1 MVGTRTGI
9 ATGRETRTEESMS
22 IEVRPVKDGDFF
34 AWLDVYAKYAE
45 FYDTQLT
52 DQKAL
57 VLWSWL
63 TAPEHEE
70 DGLVA
75 VDGDRIVGLAHFRQ
89 FARPL
94 EGDRGLFLDDLFVVE
109 EERGKGVGAALIQ
122 KVRSLAEE
130 RGLGVVQWITA
141 QDNSTAQK
149 LYDDVANRTS
159 WVTYEIDLAGA
170 RVQAGNA

>member
-1 MVGTRTGI
+1 
-9 ATGRETRTEESMS
+9 MS

-45 FYDTQLT
+45 FYETQLT

-57 VLWSWL
+57 LLWSWL

-70 DGLVA
+70 NGYVA
-75 VDGDRIVGLAHFRQ
+75 VDGDRIVGLAHVREFP
-89 FARPL
+89 RPL

-149 LYDDVANRTS
+149 LYDDVADRTS

-170 RVQAGNA
+170 RVQAGNG

>member
-1 MVGTRTGI
+1 
-9 ATGRETRTEESMS
+9 MS

-63 TAPEHEE
+63 TDPEHEE
-70 DGLVA
+70 DGFVA
-75 VDGDRIVGLAHFRQ
+75 VDGDRIVGLAHVRE

-122 KVRSLAEE
+122 KARSLAEE

-141 QDNSTAQK
+141 QDNSTAQR
-149 LYDDVANRTS
+149 LYDQLAERTS
-159 WVTYEIDLAGA
+159 WVTYEIDLAKA
-170 RVQAGNA
+170 RVEAGRA

>member
-1 MVGTRTGI
+1 
-9 ATGRETRTEESMS
+9 MS

-70 DGLVA
+70 NGYVA
-75 VDGDRIVGLAHFRQ
+75 VDGDRIVGLAHVRE

-109 EERGKGVGAALIQ
+109 EERGKGVGGALIQ
-122 KVRSLAEE
+122 HARSLAEE

-141 QDNSTAQK
+141 HDNSTAQK
-149 LYDDVANRTS
+149 LYDAVANRTQ
-159 WVTYEIDLAGA
+159 WVTYEIDLATA
-170 RVQAGNA
+170 RAEAGRA

>member
-1 MVGTRTGI
+1 
-9 ATGRETRTEESMS
+9 MS

-45 FYDTQLT
+45 FYDTELT

-70 DGLVA
+70 NGYVA
-75 VDGDRIVGLAHFRQ
+75 VDGDRIVGLAHVRE

-94 EGDRGLFLDDLFVVE
+94 EGDRGLFLDDLFVIE
-109 EERGKGVGAALIQ
+109 EERGKGVGGVLLQ
-122 KVRSLAEE
+122 RVRSLAEE

-141 QDNSTAQK
+141 HDNSDAQK
-149 LYDDVANRTS
+149 LYDSVANRTA
-159 WVTYEIDLAGA
+159 WVTYEIDLTESSTSAGRA
-170 RVQAGNA
+170 

>member
-1 MVGTRTGI
+1 MVGGRTGL

-52 DQKAL
+52 DQKSM

-63 TAPEHEE
+63 TADDLEE
-70 DGLVA
+70 DGYVA
-75 VDGDRIVGLAHFRQ
+75 FDGERIVGLAHVRE

-109 EERGKGVGAALIQ
+109 EERGKGVGGALIQ
-122 KVRSLAEE
+122 KARSLAEE

-149 LYDDVANRTS
+149 LYDQVASRTS
-159 WVTYEIDLAGA
+159 WVTYEIDLASA
-170 RVQAGNA
+170 RVEAGRA